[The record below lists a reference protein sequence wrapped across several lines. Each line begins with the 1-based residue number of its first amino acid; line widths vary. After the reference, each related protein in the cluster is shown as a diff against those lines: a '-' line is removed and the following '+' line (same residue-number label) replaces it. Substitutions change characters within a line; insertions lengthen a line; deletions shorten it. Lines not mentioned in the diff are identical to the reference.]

1 MAPQKILALVM
12 AGGEGTRLYPLTAN
26 QAKPAVPFINGLRLI
41 DFVLSNFVN
50 SHIHQIYV
58 LAQHKPQSLIEHID
72 NVWAPRSRH
81 PESFIKVRL
90 PERGRVTGH
99 FNGTADAV
107 YQQLDLIQQHK
118 PDLVAVFA
126 ADHVYRMDVQQMVA
140 FHRERDAEISVAAV
154 PVPIERASSCGVIVT
169 RPDSRVCEFQEKP
182 ERPAPISTDLGRAY
196 ASMGNYLFDPLIL
209 TELLEEANQKNAIDF
224 GHHIMPHLPCKQRLF
239 AYDFM
244 CNRIPGVRPYEE
256 RGYWRDVGTHDALSA
271 ARNDVLGARP
281 RFDLR
286 NQSWPLRG
294 ASYRS
299 QALGVR
305 NIGLRDDDP
314 CRRYGDDFSI
324 PLRTSRKDV
333 AIQPARV
340 SRIPSWNNSP
350 ATR

>member
-12 AGGEGTRLYPLTAN
+12 AGGEGTRLYPLTAH

-126 ADHVYRMDVQQMVA
+126 ADHVYRMDVRQMAA
-140 FHRERDAEISVAAV
+140 FHRERDAEITVAAV
-154 PVPIERASSCGVIVT
+154 PVPIERASSCGVIVP
-169 RPDSRVCEFQEKP
+169 RPDGYICEFQEKP
-182 ERPAPISTDLGRAY
+182 ERPAPIPTDPSRAY
-196 ASMGNYLFDPLIL
+196 ASMGNYLFDPRVLI
-209 TELLEEANQKNAIDF
+209 ELLEETNQRNATDF
-224 GHHIMPHLPCKQRLF
+224 GQHIMPHLPCKQRLF
-239 AYDFM
+239 AYDFL
-244 CNRIPGVRPYEE
+244 CNRTPGVRPHEE
-256 RGYWRDVGTHDALSA
+256 RGYWRDVGTREALSA
-271 ARNDVLGARP
+271 AKNDVLGARP
-281 RFDLR
+281 RFNLR
-286 NQSWPLRG
+286 NQSWPIHG
-294 ASYRS
+294 ASYRVR
-299 QALGVR
+299 ALGGHG
-305 NIGLRDDDP
+305 IGFRDDVSGRSYVD
-314 CRRYGDDFSI
+314 GSSM

-333 AIQPARV
+333 ATQPARV
-340 SRIPSWNNSP
+340 PRIP
-350 ATR
+350 R